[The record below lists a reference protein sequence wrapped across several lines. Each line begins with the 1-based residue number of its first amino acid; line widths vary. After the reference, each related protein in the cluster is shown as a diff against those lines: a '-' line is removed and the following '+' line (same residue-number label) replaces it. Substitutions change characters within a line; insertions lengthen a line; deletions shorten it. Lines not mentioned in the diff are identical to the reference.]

1 MKIVPAILAGGS
13 GTRLWPLSRAD
24 RPKQFQK
31 FMGDTSLLQDTM
43 LRVAGNDAYS
53 DPIILS
59 NEAYRFVVAE
69 QAQEVGVDL
78 RATVLEPAMRNTAP
92 AMTALAAIVAQE
104 DSDALIHVMP
114 SDHAIETDD
123 AYWNAITAAAA
134 AAAKGMLVT
143 FGVSPDGPNTGYG
156 YIQSGDSVGDGVSK
170 VARFVEKPDAATAQR
185 MLDEG
190 GYFWNSGMFLFKASV
205 FLAEAEALAPT
216 IADAAKA
223 SVAQAVVDLDFTR
236 LDEAAYGASPEISV
250 DYAIFEK
257 TAQAAVA
264 PAEIKW
270 SDLGAWGSIWK
281 ASERDADGNKAS
293 GPHTIDRAKNSLV
306 VSEGAH
312 VALQG
317 VEDIAVVATPDAVYV
332 GKLSESENIKSL
344 VQSIKANEDTATM
357 ATTHRTSYRPWGG
370 YSQILNG
377 ARFQVK
383 RLFVKPGA
391 KLSLQK
397 HHHRAE
403 HWVVVSGTAEVTV
416 NEDITMLTENQSVY
430 IPQGAVHRLANPG
443 KILLEVIEVQSGPYL
458 GEDDIIRIE
467 DEFGRN

>member
-31 FMGDTSLLQDTM
+31 ILTDHSLLQETL
-43 LRVAGNDAYS
+43 LRVSGHDRYG
-53 DPIILS
+53 DPIILA

-69 QAQEVGVDL
+69 QAQEVGVAL
-78 RATVLEPAMRNTAP
+78 KATVLEPVMRNTAP
-92 AMTALAAIVAQE
+92 AMTALAAIVAK
-104 DSDALIHVMP
+104 DDPDALIHVMP
-114 SDHAIETDD
+114 SDHAITADD
-123 AYWNAITAAAA
+123 AYWKAIDAAAEA
-134 AAAKGMLVT
+134 ASKGMLVT
-143 FGVSPDGPNTGYG
+143 FGVTPDGPNTGYG
-156 YIQSGDSVGDGVSK
+156 YIQSGEDVGGGVHK
-170 VARFVEKPDAATAQR
+170 VARFVEKPDAANAER
-185 MLDEG
+185 MLAEG
-190 GYFWNSGMFLFKASV
+190 GYFWNSGMFLFKASA
-205 FLAEAEALAPT
+205 FLAEAEALAPEV
-216 IADAAKA
+216 AEAAKA
-223 SVAQAVVDLDFTR
+223 SVDLAVVDLDFTR
-236 LDEAAYGASPEISV
+236 LDEAAFSASPDISV
-250 DYAIFEK
+250 DYAIFER
-257 TAQAAVA
+257 TTHAAVA
-264 PAEIKW
+264 PAAIQW

-281 ASERDADGNKAS
+281 ASARDANGNKAS
-293 GPHTIDRAKNSLV
+293 GPHTIDGARNSLV

-344 VQSIKANEDTATM
+344 VQTIKSNKATATM

-377 ARFQVK
+377 TRFQVK

-416 NEDITMLTENQSVY
+416 DDSIRMLTENQSVY

-443 KILLEVIEVQSGPYL
+443 KILLEVIEVQSGAYL

>member
-1 MKIVPAILAGGS
+1 MKIIPAILAGGS

-31 FMGDTSLLQDTM
+31 FLSDHSLLQETM
-43 LRVAGNDAYS
+43 LRAAGQADYAA
-53 DPIILS
+53 PIVMS

-69 QAQEVGVDL
+69 QALEVGVEL
-78 RATVLEPAMRNTAP
+78 RATLLEPMMRNTAP
-92 AMTALAAIVAQE
+92 AITALAVMVAQ
-104 DSDALIHVMP
+104 DDPDALIHVMP
-114 SDHAIETDD
+114 SDHAITADD
-123 AYWNAITAAAA
+123 AYWAAID
-134 AAAKGMLVT
+134 AAAKAAEDGALVT
-143 FGVSPDGPNTGYG
+143 FGISPDGPNTGYG
-156 YIQSGDSVGDGVSK
+156 YIQGGDSLGGGVQK
-170 VARFVEKPDAATAQR
+170 VARFIEKPDLATAEK
-185 MLDEG
+185 MLSEG
-190 GYFWNSGMFLFKASV
+190 GYFWNSGMFLFKASA
-205 FLAEAEALAPT
+205 FLAEAEALASE
-216 IADAAKA
+216 IAEAAKA
-223 SVAQAVVDLDFTR
+223 AVLKAVVDLDFTR
-236 LDEAAYGASPEISV
+236 LDADAFAASPEISV

-257 TAQAAVA
+257 TDKATVA
-264 PAEIKW
+264 PAMIQW

-281 ASERDADGNKAS
+281 DSDKDAGGNVAS
-293 GPHTIDRAKNSLV
+293 GPHSIEGASNSLV

-317 VEDIAVVATPDAVYV
+317 VDDVAVVATPDAVYV

-344 VQSIKANEDTATM
+344 VTSIKADADTATL

-416 NEDITMLTENQSVY
+416 DDSVTMLTENQSVY

-443 KILLEVIEVQSGPYL
+443 KILLEVIEVQSGAYL

>member
-1 MKIVPAILAGGS
+1 MKIIPAILAGGS

-31 FMGDTSLLQDTM
+31 FLSDHSLLQETM
-43 LRVAGNDAYS
+43 LRAAGQADYAA
-53 DPIILS
+53 PIVMS

-69 QAQEVGVDL
+69 QALEVGVEL
-78 RATVLEPAMRNTAP
+78 RATLLEPMMRNTAP
-92 AMTALAAIVAQE
+92 AITALAVMVAQ
-104 DSDALIHVMP
+104 DDPDALIHVMP
-114 SDHAIETDD
+114 SDHAITADD
-123 AYWNAITAAAA
+123 AYWAAID
-134 AAAKGMLVT
+134 AAAKAAEDGALVT
-143 FGVSPDGPNTGYG
+143 FGISPDGPNTGYG
-156 YIQSGDSVGDGVSK
+156 YIQGGDSLGGGVQK
-170 VARFVEKPDAATAQR
+170 VARFIEKPDLATAEK
-185 MLDEG
+185 MLSEG
-190 GYFWNSGMFLFKASV
+190 GYFWNSGMFLFKASA
-205 FLAEAEALAPT
+205 FLAEAEALASE
-216 IADAAKA
+216 IAEAAKA
-223 SVAQAVVDLDFTR
+223 AVLKAVVDLDFTR
-236 LDEAAYGASPEISV
+236 LDADAFAASPEISV

-257 TAQAAVA
+257 TDKATVA
-264 PAEIKW
+264 PATIQW

-281 ASERDADGNKAS
+281 DSDKDAGGNVAS
-293 GPHTIDRAKNSLV
+293 GPHSIEGASNSLV

-317 VEDIAVVATPDAVYV
+317 VDDVAVVATPDAVYV

-344 VQSIKANEDTATM
+344 VTSIKADADTATL

-416 NEDITMLTENQSVY
+416 DDSVTMLTENQSVY

-443 KILLEVIEVQSGPYL
+443 KILLEVIEVQSGAYL

>member
-31 FMGDTSLLQDTM
+31 FLSDHSLLQETL
-43 LRVAGNDAYS
+43 LRVAGHADYAA
-53 DPIILS
+53 PIVMS

-69 QAQEVGVDL
+69 QALEVGVEL
-78 RATVLEPAMRNTAP
+78 RATLLEPMMRNTAP
-92 AMTALAAIVAQE
+92 AMAALAAMVAQ
-104 DSDALIHVMP
+104 DDPDALIHVMP
-114 SDHAIETDD
+114 SDHAITADD
-123 AYWNAITAAAA
+123 AYWAAID
-134 AAAKGMLVT
+134 AAAKAAENGALVT
-143 FGVSPDGPNTGYG
+143 FGISPDGPNTGYG
-156 YIQSGDSVGDGVSK
+156 YIQGGDALVGGVQK
-170 VARFVEKPDAATAQR
+170 VVRFIEKPDLATAEK
-185 MLDEG
+185 MLSEG
-190 GYFWNSGMFLFKASV
+190 GYFWNSGMFLFKASA
-205 FLAEAEALAPT
+205 FLAEAEALAPE
-216 IADAAKA
+216 IAEAAKA
-223 SVAQAVVDLDFTR
+223 AVSEAVVDLDFTR
-236 LDEAAYGASPEISV
+236 LDADAFAASPEISV

-257 TAQAAVA
+257 TDKAAVA
-264 PAEIKW
+264 PATFQW

-281 ASERDADGNKAS
+281 DSDKDAGGNVAS
-293 GPHTIDRAKNSLV
+293 GPHTIEGASNSLV

-317 VEDIAVVATPDAVYV
+317 VDDVAVVATPDAVYV

-344 VQSIKANEDTATM
+344 VISIKADADTATL

-416 NEDITMLTENQSVY
+416 DDSVTMLTENQSVY

-443 KILLEVIEVQSGPYL
+443 KILLEVVEVQSGAYL

>member
-13 GTRLWPLSRAD
+13 GTRLWPLSRTD

-31 FMGDTSLLQDTM
+31 FLTDNSLLQETL
-43 LRVAGNDAYS
+43 LRVDGNDAYG
-53 DPIILS
+53 DPIILT

-92 AMTALAAIVAQE
+92 AMVALAAIVAKE
-104 DSDALIHVMP
+104 DPDALIHVMP

-123 AYWNAITAAAA
+123 AYWGAIRAAATAAS
-134 AAAKGMLVT
+134 KGLLVT
-143 FGVSPDGPNTGYG
+143 FGVTPDGPNTGYG
-156 YIQSGDSVGDGVSK
+156 YVQSGEVVSDGVHK
-170 VARFVEKPDAATAQR
+170 VLRFVEKPDAANAEK
-185 MLDEG
+185 MLAEG
-190 GYFWNSGMFLFKASV
+190 GYFWNSGMFLFKASA
-205 FLAEAEALAPT
+205 FLSEAESLSPE

-223 SVAQAVVDLDFTR
+223 SVDQAVIDLDFTR
-236 LDEAAYGASPEISV
+236 LDAAAYGASPEISV

-264 PAEIKW
+264 PAAIQW

-281 ASERDADGNKAS
+281 ASDRDADGNKAS
-293 GPHTIDRAKNSLV
+293 GPHTIDGAKNSLV

-317 VEDIAVVATPDAVYV
+317 VEDVAVVATPDAVYV
-332 GKLSESENIKSL
+332 GKLSESENIKAL
-344 VQSIKANEDTATM
+344 VQSIKADEATSTM

-377 ARFQVK
+377 TRFQVK

-416 NEDITMLTENQSVY
+416 DADITMLTENQSVY

-443 KILLEVIEVQSGPYL
+443 KILLEVIEVQSGAYL

>member
-13 GTRLWPLSRAD
+13 GTRLWPLSRTD

-31 FMGDTSLLQDTM
+31 FLSDKSLLQESL
-43 LRVAGNDAYS
+43 LRVAGHHAYGA
-53 DPIILS
+53 PIILT

-92 AMTALAAIVAQE
+92 AMVALAAIVAKE
-104 DSDALIHVMP
+104 DPDALIHVMP
-114 SDHAIETDD
+114 SDHAIEADD
-123 AYWNAITAAAA
+123 AYWSAIDAAAA
-134 AAAKGMLVT
+134 AAAEGYLVT
-143 FGVSPDGPNTGYG
+143 FGVTPDGPNTAYG
-156 YIQSGDSVGDGVSK
+156 YVQSGEPVADGVHK
-170 VARFVEKPDAATAQR
+170 VLRFVEKPDAQNAER
-185 MLDEG
+185 MLAEG
-190 GYFWNSGMFLFKASV
+190 GHYWNSGMFLFKASA
-205 FLAEAEALAPT
+205 FLAEAETLSPE

-223 SVAQAVVDLDFTR
+223 SVAEAVVDLDFTR
-236 LDEAAYGASPEISV
+236 LDEAAYSASPEISV

-264 PAEIKW
+264 PAAIKW

-281 ASERDADGNKAS
+281 ASERDAAGNKAS
-293 GPHTIDRAKNSLV
+293 GPHTIDGAKNSLV

-317 VEDIAVVATPDAVYV
+317 VEDVAVVATPDAVYV
-332 GKLSESENIKSL
+332 GKLSESENIKAL
-344 VQSIKANEDTATM
+344 VSSIKSDDETATM

-416 NEDITMLTENQSVY
+416 DDSVTMLTENQSVY

-443 KILLEVIEVQSGPYL
+443 KILLEVIEVQSGAYL

>member
-1 MKIVPAILAGGS
+1 MKIIPAILAGGS

-31 FMGDTSLLQDTM
+31 FLSDHSLLQETM
-43 LRVAGNDAYS
+43 LRAAGQADYAA
-53 DPIILS
+53 PIVMS

-69 QAQEVGVDL
+69 QALEVGVEL
-78 RATVLEPAMRNTAP
+78 RATLLEPMMRNTAP
-92 AMTALAAIVAQE
+92 AITALAVMVAQ
-104 DSDALIHVMP
+104 DDPDALIHVMP
-114 SDHAIETDD
+114 SDHAITADD
-123 AYWNAITAAAA
+123 AYWAAID
-134 AAAKGMLVT
+134 AAAKTAEDGALVT
-143 FGVSPDGPNTGYG
+143 FGISPDGPNTGYG
-156 YIQSGDSVGDGVSK
+156 YIQGGDSLGGGVQK
-170 VARFVEKPDAATAQR
+170 VARFIEKPDLATAEK
-185 MLDEG
+185 MLSEG
-190 GYFWNSGMFLFKASV
+190 GYFWNSGMFLFKASA
-205 FLAEAEALAPT
+205 FLAEAEALASE
-216 IADAAKA
+216 IAEAAKA
-223 SVAQAVVDLDFTR
+223 AVLKAVVDLDFTR
-236 LDEAAYGASPEISV
+236 LDADAFAASPEISV

-257 TAQAAVA
+257 TDKATVA
-264 PAEIKW
+264 PATIQW

-281 ASERDADGNKAS
+281 DSDKDAGGNVAS
-293 GPHTIDRAKNSLV
+293 GPHSIEGASNSLV

-317 VEDIAVVATPDAVYV
+317 VDDVAVVATPDAVYV

-344 VQSIKANEDTATM
+344 VTSIKADADTATL

-416 NEDITMLTENQSVY
+416 DDSVTMLTENQSVY

-443 KILLEVIEVQSGPYL
+443 KILLEVIEVQSGAYL

>member
-13 GTRLWPLSRAD
+13 GTRLWPLSRTD

-31 FMGDTSLLQDTM
+31 FLSDNSLLQESL
-43 LRVAGNDAYS
+43 LRVAGRATYAA
-53 DPIILS
+53 PIILT
-59 NEAYRFVVAE
+59 NEVYRFVVAE

-78 RATVLEPAMRNTAP
+78 RATVLEPTMRNTAP
-92 AMTALAAIVAQE
+92 AMVALAAIVAKE
-104 DSDALIHVMP
+104 DPDALVHVMP

-123 AYWNAITAAAA
+123 AYWAAIDAAAA
-134 AAAKGMLVT
+134 AAEAGYLVT
-143 FGVSPDGPNTGYG
+143 FGVAPDGPNTGYG
-156 YIQSGDSVGDGVSK
+156 YIQSGEAVSDGAHK
-170 VARFVEKPDAATAQR
+170 VLRFVEKPDAATAEK
-185 MLDEG
+185 MLAEG
-190 GYFWNSGMFLFKASV
+190 GYYWNSGMFLFKAAA
-205 FLAEAEALAPT
+205 FLAEAEALSPE

-236 LDEAAYGASPEISV
+236 LDEAAYSASPEISV

-264 PAEIKW
+264 PAAIRW

-281 ASERDADGNKAS
+281 ASDRDDAGNKAS
-293 GPHTIDRAKNSLV
+293 GPHTIDGAKNSLV

-317 VEDIAVVATPDAVYV
+317 VEDVAVVATPDAVYV
-332 GKLSESENIKSL
+332 GKLSESENIKAL
-344 VQSIKANEDTATM
+344 VASIKSDEETATM

-377 ARFQVK
+377 TRFQVK

-416 NEDITMLTENQSVY
+416 DDSVTMLTENQSVY

-443 KILLEVIEVQSGPYL
+443 KILLEVIEVQSGAYL

>member
-13 GTRLWPLSRAD
+13 GTRLWPLSRVD

-31 FMGDTSLLQDTM
+31 FLTNNSLLQETL
-43 LRVAGNDAYS
+43 LRVSEHDRYG
-53 DPIILS
+53 DPIILA

-69 QAQEVGVDL
+69 QAQEVGVAL
-78 RATVLEPAMRNTAP
+78 KATVLEPVMRNTAP
-92 AMTALAAIVAQE
+92 AMTALAAIVAE
-104 DSDALIHVMP
+104 DDPEALIHVMP
-114 SDHAIETDD
+114 SDHAITADD
-123 AYWNAITAAAA
+123 AYWNAINAAAA
-134 AAAKGMLVT
+134 AALKGKLVT
-143 FGVSPDGPNTGYG
+143 FGVTPDGPNTAYG
-156 YIQSGDSVGDGVSK
+156 YIQSGEDIGGGVNK
-170 VARFVEKPDAATAQR
+170 VARFVEKPDMANAER
-185 MLDEG
+185 MLAEG
-190 GYFWNSGMFLFKASV
+190 GYFWNSGMFLFKASA
-205 FLAEAEALAPT
+205 FLAEAEALVPDVAE
-216 IADAAKA
+216 AAKT
-223 SVAQAVVDLDFTR
+223 SVDQAVVDLDFTR
-236 LDEAAYGASPEISV
+236 LDEAAFAASPEISV
-250 DYAIFEK
+250 DYAIFER
-257 TAQAAVA
+257 TSHAAVA
-264 PAEIKW
+264 PAAIQW

-281 ASERDADGNKAS
+281 ASDRDDNGNKAS
-293 GPHTIDRAKNSLV
+293 GPHTIDGASNSLV

-317 VEDIAVVATPDAVYV
+317 VDDIAVVATPDAVYV

-344 VQSIKANEDTATM
+344 VQSIKSDEATATM

-377 ARFQVK
+377 TRFQVK

-416 NEDITMLTENQSVY
+416 DDSIRMLTENQSVY
-430 IPQGAVHRLANPG
+430 IPQGAVHRLTNPG
-443 KILLEVIEVQSGPYL
+443 KILLEVIEVQSGAYL

>member
-13 GTRLWPLSRAD
+13 GTRLWPLSRTD

-31 FMGDTSLLQDTM
+31 FLTDNSLLQETL
-43 LRVAGNDAYS
+43 LRVAGNDAYG
-53 DPIILS
+53 DPIILT

-69 QAQEVGVDL
+69 QAMEVEVDL

-92 AMTALAAIVAQE
+92 AMVALAAIVAKE
-104 DSDALIHVMP
+104 DPDALIHVMP

-123 AYWNAITAAAA
+123 AYWNAIHAAAA
-134 AAAKGMLVT
+134 AASEGMLVT
-143 FGVSPDGPNTGYG
+143 FGVTPDGPNTGYG
-156 YIQSGDSVGDGVSK
+156 YVQSGEAVSDGVQK
-170 VARFVEKPDAATAQR
+170 VLRFVEKPDAVNAEK
-185 MLDEG
+185 MLAEG
-190 GYFWNSGMFLFKASV
+190 GYFWNSGMFLFKASA
-205 FLAEAEALAPT
+205 FLSEAETLSPE

-223 SVAQAVVDLDFTR
+223 SVDKAVIDLDFTR
-236 LDEAAYGASPEISV
+236 LDGAAYGASPEISV

-264 PAEIKW
+264 PAAIQW

-281 ASERDADGNKAS
+281 ASDRDADGNKAS
-293 GPHTIDRAKNSLV
+293 GPHTIDGAKNSLV

-317 VEDIAVVATPDAVYV
+317 VEDVAVVATPDAVYV
-332 GKLSESENIKSL
+332 GKLSESENIKAL
-344 VQSIKANEDTATM
+344 VQSIKADEATSTM

-377 ARFQVK
+377 TRFQVK

-416 NEDITMLTENQSVY
+416 DADIKMLTENQSVY

-443 KILLEVIEVQSGPYL
+443 KILLEVIEVQSGAYL

>member
-13 GTRLWPLSRAD
+13 GTRLWPLSRTD

-31 FMGDTSLLQDTM
+31 FLTDKSLLQESL

-53 DPIILS
+53 EPVILT

-69 QAQEVGVDL
+69 QAQEVAVPL

-92 AMTALAAIVAQE
+92 AMVALAAIVAK
-104 DSDALIHVMP
+104 DDPDALIHVMP

-123 AYWNAITAAAA
+123 AYWAAISAAAA
-134 AAAKGMLVT
+134 AAEGHLVT
-143 FGVSPDGPNTGYG
+143 FGVTPDGPNTGYG
-156 YIQSGDSVGDGVSK
+156 YVQSGEGVGEGVHR
-170 VARFVEKPDAATAQR
+170 VLRFVEKPDAANAER
-185 MLDEG
+185 MLAEG
-190 GYFWNSGMFLFKASV
+190 GYFWNSGMFLFRASA
-205 FLAEAEALAPT
+205 FLAEAEELAPE

-223 SVAQAVVDLDFTR
+223 SVERAIVDLDFTR
-236 LDEAAYGASPEISV
+236 LDEAAYAASPEISV

-257 TAQAAVA
+257 TAHAAIA
-264 PAEIKW
+264 PAAIRW

-281 ASERDADGNKAS
+281 ASNRDADGNKAS
-293 GPHTIDRAKNSLV
+293 GPHTIDGAKNSLV

-344 VQSIKANEDTATM
+344 VQSIKSNKSTSTM

-377 ARFQVK
+377 TRFQVK

-416 NEDITMLTENQSVY
+416 DETITMLTENQSVY

-443 KILLEVIEVQSGPYL
+443 KILLEVIEVQSGAYL

-467 DEFGRN
+467 DEFGRS